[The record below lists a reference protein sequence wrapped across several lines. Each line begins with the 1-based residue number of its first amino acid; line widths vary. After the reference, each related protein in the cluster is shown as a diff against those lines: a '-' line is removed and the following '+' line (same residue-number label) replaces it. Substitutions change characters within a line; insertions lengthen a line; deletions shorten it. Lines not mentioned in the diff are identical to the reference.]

1 MNFIKDMFDLTF
13 SRFITVTIAK
23 YVLLLFWALDVLI
36 GIIAV
41 FAIFPFGILVL
52 IIGVPILMVLDR
64 IIMELFISIIK
75 IAENTS
81 NKSV

>member
-13 SRFITVTIAK
+13 SKFITITIAK
-23 YVLLLFWALDVLI
+23 YVLLLFWALDIFI
-36 GIIAV
+36 GIIAI

-64 IIMELFISIIK
+64 IMMELFISIIK

-81 NKSV
+81 KIQ

>member
-23 YVLLLFWALDVLI
+23 YLLLLFWALDILI

-52 IIGVPILMVLDR
+52 VICVPILMVLDR

>member
-23 YVLLLFWALDVLI
+23 YLLLLFWALDILI

-41 FAIFPFGILVL
+41 FAIFPFGILVYNDF
-52 IIGVPILMVLDR
+52 M
-64 IIMELFISIIK
+64 
-75 IAENTS
+75 NQS
-81 NKSV
+81 NSSRQNKFY

>member
-23 YVLLLFWALDVLI
+23 YLLLLFWALDILI

-52 IIGVPILMVLDR
+52 VICVPILMVLDR

-81 NKSV
+81 NKSI

>member
-23 YVLLLFWALDVLI
+23 YLLLLFWALDVLI

>member
-1 MNFIKDMFDLTF
+1 
-13 SRFITVTIAK
+13 
-23 YVLLLFWALDVLI
+23 
-36 GIIAV
+36 
-41 FAIFPFGILVL
+41 
-52 IIGVPILMVLDR
+52 MVLDR

>member
-23 YVLLLFWALDVLI
+23 YLLLLFWALDILI